1 MTMMMK
7 TTTDT
12 STSQRRS
19 SSRRAVFAVV
29 AAATLLVVAG
39 CTSSSESAPDTTV
52 AGVGDSAS
60 TTASTNST
68 TPSTTP
74 TDPRALLEAALDN
87 YGEGYQF
94 ESIAEVGDEVAVS
107 AAGVVIGASAQTEV
121 VSGDAT
127 ATYITT
133 PEASWVR
140 VEGGEWQNLD
150 TPGPVEPP
158 LAALA
163 SPTSVKMIGSSN
175 DGVTIVGIYD
185 SSVFTSDET
194 VELQDETVELQIVI
208 KDGLLLSASY
218 TTANAKVS
226 STFGPLDGAT
236 IETPAPS
243 A

>member
-1 MTMMMK
+1 MK
-7 TTTDT
+7 TTTD
-12 STSQRRS
+12 SSIPKRRS

-39 CTSSSESAPDTTV
+39 CTSTDGTASDTAPDTTM
-52 AGVGDSAS
+52 AGEASDSAS
-60 TTASTNST
+60 TTTST
-68 TPSTTP
+68 TPLE
-74 TDPRALLEAALDN
+74 PRALLTAALEN

-94 ESIAEVGDEVAVS
+94 ESVAEVGDEIAVS
-107 AAGVVIGASAQTEV
+107 ATGVVIDASAQMEV
-121 VSGDAT
+121 VSGDGT

-133 PEASWVR
+133 PEASWIR

-150 TPGPVEPP
+150 AEGPVEPP

-163 SPTSVKMIGSSN
+163 SPTSVKIVGSSN

-185 SSVFTSDET
+185 GSLFTSEET
-194 VELQDETVELQIVI
+194 IEMEIVI

-218 TTANAKVS
+218 TTANAKVGTS
-226 STFGPLDGAT
+226 FGPLDGAT
-236 IETPAPS
+236 IDTPAPS